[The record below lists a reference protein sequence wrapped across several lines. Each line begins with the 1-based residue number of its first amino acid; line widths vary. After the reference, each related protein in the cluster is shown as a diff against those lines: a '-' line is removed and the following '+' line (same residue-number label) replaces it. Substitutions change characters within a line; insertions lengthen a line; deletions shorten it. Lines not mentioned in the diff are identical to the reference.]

1 MLKTIVKAI
10 DYENSDSIELQG
22 TEEDVQKYFKKG
34 YTVHIQRNGYWV
46 LVKPSKVKV
55 TLSKGKHTG
64 VFDMREDVLDLYTRQ
79 RVNKKLCQRF
89 KEDVNAGKVKII
101 FEPSSEEQYSLLLK
115 RA

>member
-1 MLKTIVKAI
+1 MLETIVKAI

-34 YTVHIQRNGYWV
+34 YTVHIHRNGYWV
-46 LVKPSKVKV
+46 LVKPSKVNV
-55 TLSKGKHTG
+55 TLSNGKYTG

-79 RVNKKLCQRF
+79 RVNRKLVQRF
-89 KEDVNAGKVKII
+89 KEDINTGKIKIL
-101 FEPSSEEQYSLLLK
+101 FEPESEDEYTLLLK